1 MWLTHK
7 NDVFDMKLIILDA
20 SEGDDIEDDG
30 VIQSFQFLNFEKNG
44 LYSLVSD
51 PSPHVVIF
59 GNQGKIILIAYSL
72 VYSNSTFSY
81 EKLPISNYY
90 CSYISA

>member
-20 SEGDDIEDDG
+20 SAGGDREDDDG
-30 VIQSFQFLNFEKNG
+30 WIQSFQFSNFEKNG

-59 GNQGKIILIAYSL
+59 GNQGKIILIAYSI
-72 VYSNSTFSY
+72 VYSNSTFF
-81 EKLPISNYY
+81 L
-90 CSYISA
+90 